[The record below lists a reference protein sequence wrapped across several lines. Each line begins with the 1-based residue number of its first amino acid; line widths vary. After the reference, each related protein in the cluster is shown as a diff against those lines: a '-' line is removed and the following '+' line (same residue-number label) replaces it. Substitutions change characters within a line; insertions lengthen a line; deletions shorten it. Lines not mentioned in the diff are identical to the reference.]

1 MLQKYTHKYLF
12 HGGDYC
18 LIVSDISSCAGVR
31 EGDSEI
37 YLLYAG
43 TMCVCV
49 WFIRETVL
57 PDAAVGWLAF
67 LLVFGKP
74 CVQIPARNHL
84 TYLIISLVF
93 SKSV

>member
-49 WFIRETVL
+49 C
-57 PDAAVGWLAF
+57 G
-67 LLVFGKP
+67 LLEKLFCLMLRSGG
-74 CVQIPARNHL
+74 
-84 TYLIISLVF
+84 
-93 SKSV
+93 